1 MDLDVA
7 SWYPKS
13 SRRRPQLTD
22 TKCLTSGDWST
33 QTTAAAVEKLRERGV
48 EVELSCGRAEGGG
61 IALASSFS
69 FAREMR
75 EVRLMRG

>member
-1 MDLDVA
+1 M
-7 SWYPKS
+7 
-13 SRRRPQLTD
+13 
-22 TKCLTSGDWST
+22 KCSGDWST

-61 IALASSFS
+61 IVLASCFS

-75 EVRLMRG
+75 EDERLEEGGRSD